1 MTKLRQR
8 MMEELRLRNSSEET
22 IRCYIDSVERFARY
36 YDKSPDQINAEQ
48 VRSYLLYLL
57 EERKLSCLPL
67 ARCPLGGHVGPT
79 KVVDQPNATK
89 SGRDRTHGRADKV
102 AHQSRRSSPGDCEFP
117 AVRQAEFPPFNRL
130 PDYHPLELYTVALR
144 SSKLNR
150 SGSKANPFGASPA
163 GRMKNCAT
171 PLVGRGAP
179 AAETRRDRRCGR
191 QRRLGPATPPT
202 RRIPHRAYLRCT
214 ILSGSMRT
222 TT

>member
-1 MTKLRQR
+1 MKERPQGGRFMTKLRQR

-22 IRCYIDSVERFARY
+22 IRSYIESVQRFARY

-117 AVRQAEFPPFNRL
+117 AVRQAEFPP
-130 PDYHPLELYTVALR
+130 
-144 SSKLNR
+144 
-150 SGSKANPFGASPA
+150 
-163 GRMKNCAT
+163 
-171 PLVGRGAP
+171 
-179 AAETRRDRRCGR
+179 
-191 QRRLGPATPPT
+191 
-202 RRIPHRAYLRCT
+202 
-214 ILSGSMRT
+214 
-222 TT
+222 